1 MASII
6 TKVINL
12 SLPEELMEYM
22 WLRPTETNLN
32 VDIFVDDG
40 GSYLRHEHE
49 LLLLVRNGYDQSV
62 NEFVPFS
69 ISLNPQL
76 LSNIQIHI
84 SNEDVLCVQ
93 QFITSNLQLLQTLAD
108 RQISQQSFVETMQVW
123 QEN

>member
-1 MASII
+1 MLTFSWMMAG
-6 TKVINL
+6 
-12 SLPEELMEYM
+12 
-22 WLRPTETNLN
+22 LN
-32 VDIFVDDG
+32 
-40 GSYLRHEHE
+40 LRHEHE